1 MILRRFIA
9 VLALLVL
16 AGCANV
22 AKVSAGNA
30 VIGDRLSADLGKAWN
45 QVNLPGLNAIVWTQ
59 DGITLDAL
67 QFWVG
72 VKDNQPIAPPGQDKR
87 PLNFKATMQPHE
99 IVALMQGYYARDGS
113 TVTLDKLEPAD
124 FGGTRGVR
132 FEFTVLRKF
141 DEVKLAGRGW
151 ASVRGGELFAMGFTA
166 PRLGFFP
173 RHADEVEAVARS
185 VRIK

>member
-1 MILRRFIA
+1 MNIRRL
-9 VLALLVL
+9 LALLALLAL

-22 AKVSAGNA
+22 AKVSTGSAT
-30 VIGDRLSADLGKAWN
+30 IGERMTADVGKAWN
-45 QVNLPGLNAIVWTQ
+45 HVTLPGLDGIVWTQ

-87 PLNFKATMQPHE
+87 PLTFKAGMQPHE

-113 TVTLDKLEPAD
+113 TVKLDKLEPVE
-124 FGGTRGVR
+124 FGGVKGVR
-132 FEFTVLRKF
+132 FEFNVVRKF
-141 DEVKLAGRGW
+141 DEVALNGLGW
-151 ASVRGGELFAMGFTA
+151 AGVRGGELFAMGFTA

-173 RHADEVEAVARS
+173 RHAAEVEAIARS